1 MSETIYKF
9 SPENHERELSLIIR
23 ELLQLESFDTASYE
37 AILRRHPKPGGG
49 FFSKSQL
56 IQGFRHL
63 NRELGWALEERPFLE
78 MLRMKPVR
86 TQSGVAPVTVLTKPF
101 PCPGRCIFCPSD
113 VRMPK
118 SYISSEPGA
127 QRAAQHQF
135 DPYTQSF
142 SRLRTYYNIGHATD
156 KVELIILG
164 GTWSSYP
171 EYYQIWFVS
180 RCLQALNSFGQ
191 GELESSTPHRSP
203 SVDYLAIGSTIDGRQ
218 KGRTYNQIVNEF
230 LDRSGNLR
238 PSSESAAWQEL
249 RTVQKE
255 NESAIA
261 RCVGLVVETR
271 PDHLDLDEVIRMR
284 TLGATKIQIGYQSL
298 SDEVLRLNNRGHDVA
313 ATRRA
318 MRLLRQAGFKIHAHW
333 MPNLYGSSPAADVED
348 FEKMFADPDFR
359 PDELK
364 IYPCSLVE
372 TAELMTY
379 YESGTWRPYSQSELI
394 AVVSECMAR
403 VPEYC
408 RVTRV
413 VRDIP
418 GTEIV
423 DGSRVTNLRETVE
436 TRMRARGLERRDIR
450 AREIRHRNVDPDHLE
465 LQSQDYDTS
474 IGREVFLQLVTP
486 TDHIAAFLRLS
497 LPRKG
502 EVDIAEI
509 ADSAMIREV
518 HVYGL
523 LAGIGQKRGMRSQH
537 LGLGRKLIEE
547 AAAIAARQQYRNLAV
562 ISAIGTRH
570 YYRQNGFED
579 GELYQHR
586 VLDTELTSDRSS
598 DKAP

>member
-1 MSETIYKF
+1 M
-9 SPENHERELSLIIR
+9 IIR
-23 ELLQLESFDTASYE
+23 ELLQLESFDAASYE

-49 FFSKSQL
+49 FFSKSHL

-63 NRELGWALEERPFLE
+63 NREQGWALEERPFLE

-127 QRAAQHQF
+127 QRAAQHRF
-135 DPYTQSF
+135 DPFSQTL
-142 SRLRTYYNIGHATD
+142 SRLQTYYNIGHSTD
-156 KVELIILG
+156 KIELIILG

-171 EYYQIWFVS
+171 EEYQIWFVS
-180 RCLQALNSFGQ
+180 RCLQALNSFGHS
-191 GELESSTPHRSP
+191 EVDATLADSSP
-203 SVDYLAIGSTIDGRQ
+203 SIDYQNLDSTVDGRRQ
-218 KGRTYNQIVNEF
+218 GRTYNQVVNEF
-230 LDRSGNLR
+230 LDRSGSQR
-238 PSSESAAWQEL
+238 PVNESASWQEL
-249 RTVQKE
+249 RALQKA
-255 NESAIA
+255 NESAAA

-298 SDEVLRLNNRGHDVA
+298 SDEVLRLNHRGHDVSS
-313 ATRRA
+313 TRRA

-333 MPNLYGSSPAADVED
+333 MPNLYGSSPVKDIED
-348 FEKMFADPDFR
+348 FGKIFADPDFR

-372 TAELMTY
+372 TAELMSY
-379 YESGTWRPYSQSELI
+379 YEAGTWRPYSEVELI
-394 AVVSECMAR
+394 DVVSECMAQ

-423 DGSRVTNLRETVE
+423 DGSRVTNLRETIE
-436 TRMRARGLERRDIR
+436 SGMRARGLDCRDIR
-450 AREIRHRNVDPDHLE
+450 AREIRHRHVEPDRLQLKRLE
-465 LQSQDYDTS
+465 YDTS
-474 IGREVFLQLVTP
+474 IGRDVFLQLVTP
-486 TDHIAAFLRLS
+486 SDHIAAFLRLS
-497 LPRKG
+497 LPRP
-502 EVDIAEI
+502 DEI
-509 ADSAMIREV
+509 QISELAGSAMIREV

-523 LAGIGQKRGMRSQH
+523 LASIGQQRGMRSQH
-537 LGLGRKLIEE
+537 LGLGRILIEQ
-547 AAAIAARQQYRNLAV
+547 AAAISTQNDYQNLAV
-562 ISAIGTRH
+562 ISAIGTRQ
-570 YYRQNGFED
+570 YYRKNGFED
-579 GELYQHR
+579 GQLYQHR
-586 VLDTELTSDRSS
+586 KLLSDLARDRSS
-598 DKAP
+598 NEAP